1 MSKKDLEQ
9 YYNQMTAQYK
19 DLQKEVHEFEQDAAN
34 NMMSP
39 EALQDFKDSIAPF
52 MVNWQR
58 VTYLMYLLHKPV
70 KKEKQ
75 EQYIDKSK
83 PLLEKVGKENT
94 GESVLEENTQIIEKV
109 KNERKH
115 RTITKSC

>member
-34 NMMSP
+34 NMMPP
-39 EALQDFKDSIAPF
+39 EALQDFKDSISPF

-75 EQYIDKSK
+75 EQYADKSK

-109 KNERKH
+109 KHERKS
-115 RTITKSC
+115 RTDTKS